1 MDAGAGM
8 RVACSIARP
17 FVPPLKFCFP
27 RKSPFLIV
35 KRTYTG
41 RMGSIL
47 SAALLLFIF
56 GMAIYLTRDLD

>member
-1 MDAGAGM
+1 MHP
-8 RVACSIARP
+8 IRP
-17 FVPPLKFCFP
+17 FRP
-27 RKSPFLIV
+27 RAIPANPPFLIPN
-35 KRTYTG
+35 RTYTA

>member
-1 MDAGAGM
+1 M
-8 RVACSIARP
+8 RVGRALAS
-17 FVPPLKFCFP
+17 PLSGAPKSCFL
-27 RKSPFLIV
+27 RKSPFLIPN
-35 KRTYTG
+35 RTYTG